1 MTDIK
6 FLCPYMDTGGPENI
20 HQVCAKLD
28 ELGYDSSIAYVSQFQ
43 VTAHLS
49 KFVKYGNKISPFSKI
64 SRRSLVVIPE
74 YLSMLSFN
82 PEVTGAMFWLS
93 LDNSADIK
101 AGNDIKKLAA
111 EHNIKYHFAQS
122 KYAYDFLTSLGI
134 ENVFMLSDYIGEMY
148 FNRPNN
154 GTKKPQILYN
164 PKKGIEFT
172 KYVMLSNPDL
182 KFIPIQGMTPNQ
194 IVDLMDESMMYID
207 FGTHPGKDRIP
218 REAALRNCIVLT
230 NRNGAADNDVDVPI
244 PNEYKI
250 HSVLSNLGKIRE
262 QIHYALSNYD
272 AETKKFDSYRDV
284 ISKEKQVFDDSVKN
298 VFSEI
303 EKDYK

>member
-1 MTDIK
+1 
-6 FLCPYMDTGGPENI
+6 
-20 HQVCAKLD
+20 
-28 ELGYDSSIAYVSQFQ
+28 
-43 VTAHLS
+43 
-49 KFVKYGNKISPFSKI
+49 
-64 SRRSLVVIPE
+64 
-74 YLSMLSFN
+74 
-82 PEVTGAMFWLS
+82 
-93 LDNSADIK
+93 
-101 AGNDIKKLAA
+101 
-111 EHNIKYHFAQS
+111 
-122 KYAYDFLTSLGI
+122 
-134 ENVFMLSDYIGEMY
+134 
-148 FNRPNN
+148 
-154 GTKKPQILYN
+154 
-164 PKKGIEFT
+164 
-172 KYVMLSNPDL
+172 
-182 KFIPIQGMTPNQ
+182 
-194 IVDLMDESMMYID
+194 MYID

-272 AETKKFDSYRDV
+272 VETKKFDSYRDV